1 MKKYRWRYG
10 VVSGLA
16 LVCMISGLKTDVL
29 AAGKKTGR
37 TGADIIAK
45 AEGSMKAVESIKIT
59 VDLIG
64 SEGTGTAKGKE
75 TVENGT
81 ASEDSEGAQDTEILG
96 NGEEDELTG
105 ETEENKEK
113 EEGGEEALDEE
124 EAQEAEDEEEG
135 EEAREEKISIPRVR

>member
-81 ASEDSEGAQDTEILG
+81 ASEDAEGVQGTEALG

-105 ETEENKEK
+105 ETEENKEAALIRL
-113 EEGGEEALDEE
+113 ALDF
-124 EAQEAEDEEEG
+124 
-135 EEAREEKISIPRVR
+135 

>member
-45 AEGSMKAVESIKIT
+45 AEGSMKAVESIKNHRGF
-59 VDLIG
+59 DRLRRNGHSKRERNRREWNGFRGLGRG
-64 SEGTGTAKGKE
+64 SGYRDPWERRRGRI
-75 TVENGT
+75 
-81 ASEDSEGAQDTEILG
+81 DRG
-96 NGEEDELTG
+96 NGG
-105 ETEENKEK
+105 E
-113 EEGGEEALDEE
+113 
-124 EAQEAEDEEEG
+124 
-135 EEAREEKISIPRVR
+135 